1 MISTKASPYY
11 VSIMANKWNDE
22 EYTRN
27 CLNNYYKQFQKSK
40 SNTSESTDSVNKI
53 NMMTDIYMVGTK
65 VNNMQAAYERTKTFI
80 SEHLKESLRSD
91 SLIFNKYFEIELNRL
106 SGVQVSQPEKVEAVK
121 SVEYKNQKFYIPQK
135 MSFIHLDD
143 EIYLRSLYNPKN
155 SIEAANMNAARLL
168 SKKYEYVKQDIK
180 FTEFHIKTV
189 DFKTAEVLNYK
200 VDRYIG
206 LYAKMHKDKV
216 KFEIS
221 KHKLNMLGSV
231 QNFKKFK
238 NLIVEYKKCIS
249 DLTFKIATYDN
260 VNITYNQALILS
272 YKALIIQAEKN
283 LGLAEIEMLQD
294 SKFIKLRDK
303 TEELKS
309 TYKKSLQAVIDYRRE
324 FKEFLIYKKIAAYIY
339 INPLNG
345 EKAINGIKWNLKNPS
360 GKLHSKTTLSSLQK
374 AYNVVKFDRVNKKLI
389 MNAGL

>member
-1 MISTKASPYY
+1 MVDT
-11 VSIMANKWNDE
+11 
-22 EYTRN
+22 
-27 CLNNYYKQFQKSK
+27 
-40 SNTSESTDSVNKI
+40 KI
-53 NMMTDIYMVGTK
+53 N
-65 VNNMQAAYERTKTFI
+65 NMSIALERTRAFVN
-80 SEHLKESLRSD
+80 EHLKESLRSD
-91 SLIFNKYFEIELNRL
+91 KGTFDKYFNRELDRL
-106 SGVQVSQPEKVEAVK
+106 NGVQTVEPHNIK
-121 SVEYKNQKFYIPQK
+121 SIEPTKYTKEKFYISQR
-135 MSFIHLDD
+135 MSYAHAETDDSLQFLDD
-143 EIYLRSLYNPKN
+143 EIYLRSLYSSKN
-155 SIEAANMNAARLL
+155 SIEAASMKFAKRL
-168 SKKYEYVKQDIK
+168 SMKYSHNEYSYAEYFFKIFSKSAKKYEHVRQEIK

-189 DFKTAEVLNYK
+189 DFKKAESLNYK

-238 NLIVEYKKCIS
+238 NLILEYKKCIS

-260 VNITYNQALILS
+260 VNIKYNQALILS
-272 YKALIIQAEKN
+272 YKALIIQAQKN
-283 LGLAEIEMLQD
+283 LQDAEIEMLQD
-294 SKFIKLRDK
+294 SKFIMLRDK
-303 TEELKS
+303 TEVLKG

-324 FKEFLIYKKIAAYIY
+324 FREFLIYKKVAAYIY

-345 EKAINGIKWNLKNPS
+345 EKVINGIKWNLKNPS